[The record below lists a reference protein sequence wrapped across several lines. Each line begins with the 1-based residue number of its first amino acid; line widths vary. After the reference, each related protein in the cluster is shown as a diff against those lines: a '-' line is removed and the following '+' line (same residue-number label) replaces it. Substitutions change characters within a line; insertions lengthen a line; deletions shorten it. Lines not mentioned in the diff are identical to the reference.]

1 MRALVTERGDW
12 HVCRQ
17 QDNPDGGNL
26 AGMAPDDDAP
36 EVFEDEPTHLDE
48 IRPVAASSE
57 RQTRTYKS
65 AEYLAGR
72 DAGLKEGI
80 DATVAA
86 LREELVRAGCTEDE
100 IKHIIARVRAGTAVA
115 R

>member
-1 MRALVTERGDW
+1 
-12 HVCRQ
+12 
-17 QDNPDGGNL
+17 
-26 AGMAPDDDAP
+26 MAPDDDSP
-36 EVFEDEPTHLDE
+36 ELFEDEPTHLDE
-48 IRPVAASSE
+48 MKPIPGGSE

>member
-1 MRALVTERGDW
+1 
-12 HVCRQ
+12 
-17 QDNPDGGNL
+17 
-26 AGMAPDDDAP
+26 MAPDDDAP
-36 EVFEDEPTHLDE
+36 DLFEDEPTHLDE
-48 IRPVAASSE
+48 MRPIASSE

>member
-1 MRALVTERGDW
+1 
-12 HVCRQ
+12 
-17 QDNPDGGNL
+17 
-26 AGMAPDDDAP
+26 MAPDDDPP
-36 EVFEDEPTHLDE
+36 ELFDDEPTHLDE
-48 IRPVAASSE
+48 IKPLGISE

-100 IKHIIARVRAGTAVA
+100 IKHIIARVRAGAGA
-115 R
+115 QR